1 MSGAAVGASFIYKRR
16 DGLDVSLRLR
26 AVVHFLD
33 IHAALYVPEQT
44 PECDASAVAG
54 HGDCPASL
62 VVGATCWP
70 GEAYC
75 GAGDFEPLSDATY
88 CGFDQVLHPSPCR
101 FRPSCCDE
109 ALKRY
114 GFEVRVRVKDEL

>member
-1 MSGAAVGASFIYKRR
+1 MYDDEKQKQSNRSKPTRR
-16 DGLDVSLRLR
+16 ARVFAIGPRVRK
-26 AVVHFLD
+26 
-33 IHAALYVPEQT
+33 EQT

-62 VVGATCWP
+62 VVGATRWP

-75 GAGDFEPLSDATY
+75 GAGDFEPPSDATY

>member
-16 DGLDVSLRLR
+16 DGVDVSLRLR

-62 VVGATCWP
+62 VVGATRWP

-75 GAGDFEPLSDATY
+75 GAGEFELLDATY
-88 CGFDQVLHPSPCR
+88 CGFDQSLQPSPCR
-101 FRPSCCDE
+101 RRPALSCCNE

-114 GFEVRVRVKDEL
+114 GFEYAREL